1 MNNLLITNILRFI
14 LLLLMQILIFKQ
26 INILH
31 IGPVY
36 PDIFI
41 YPLFLLLLPLTIS
54 RQLLLFIG
62 FISGL
67 TMDWFYD
74 SWGLHASACV
84 FLAFTRPFVL
94 RSIEPKGGYNT
105 TYGLTIRRYQIAW
118 FLQYCAW
125 AMLLFLAFYYSMEVF
140 TPVFILEIILKTI
153 SGFVA
158 SMLFI
163 IIVMLIFNPM
173 D

>member
-1 MNNLLITNILRFI
+1 MNNVLITNILRFV
-14 LLLLMQILIFKQ
+14 LLFLMQILIFKQ
-26 INILH
+26 LNIIH

-36 PDIFI
+36 PNIFI
-41 YPLFLLLLPLTIS
+41 YPLFLILLPLTIS
-54 RQLLLFIG
+54 RELLLLLG
-62 FISGL
+62 FLLGL
-67 TMDWFYD
+67 TIDWFYD

-84 FLAFTRPFVL
+84 FLAFIRPFVL
-94 RSIEPKGGYNT
+94 RSLEPKGGYNII
-105 TYGLTIRRYQIAW
+105 YGLTIRRYQITW

-125 AMLLFLAFYYSMEVF
+125 TMLLFLVFYYSMEVF

-163 IIVMLIFNPM
+163 IIAMLIFNPL